1 VIAMRKQN
9 YRLTSAV
16 DRILADMTA
25 DGTLDAIIAR
35 WL

>member
-1 VIAMRKQN
+1 MREDN
-9 YRLTSAV
+9 FELTKAV
-16 DRILADMTA
+16 ERVLDEMIA